1 MKMPSLSTTAAKV
14 MKVCNSPQASA
25 NDINRVISLDP
36 VLTANVLK
44 LINSAYY
51 SLGDHVTSLTRAIVV
66 LGVNTIKNLALSTAI
81 LGTISETKK
90 TPSMDAL
97 WSHSI
102 LTGVTAKHIATL
114 VQVPHT
120 LREMYFVSGLL
131 HDLGKIPLIQCFP
144 KEYDKVID
152 ASKRKNLTMNR
163 SEKIIFGLN
172 HTMVG
177 RVIVKKW
184 RLGSP
189 VKDVILFH
197 HHPEQADTE
206 HQHIV
211 RIVALANI
219 FSTLI
224 HRDFLNAIEPNSE
237 FLKDL
242 LTAVGVSWRSLAEEK
257 DAILEEIDDAK
268 VFLQITQK

>member
-14 MKVCNSPQASA
+14 MKVCNSPQTSA

-51 SLGDHVTSLTRAIVV
+51 SLGDHVTSLTRAIII
-66 LGVNTIKNLALSTAI
+66 LGVNTIKNLALSTAV
-81 LGTISETKK
+81 LGTISKAKK

-97 WSHSI
+97 WAHSI
-102 LTGVTAKHIATL
+102 LTGVAAKHIAML
-114 VQVPHT
+114 AQVPHT

-144 KEYDKVID
+144 KEYDKVIE
-152 ASKRKNLTMNR
+152 ASTRKNLTMNR

-189 VKDVILFH
+189 IKDVILFH
-197 HHPEQADTE
+197 HHPEKAEAE
-206 HQHIV
+206 HQRIV

-224 HRDFLNAIEPNSE
+224 HEDFLNAVEPNDT

-242 LTAVGVSWRSLAEEK
+242 LTSIGISWQSLAEEK